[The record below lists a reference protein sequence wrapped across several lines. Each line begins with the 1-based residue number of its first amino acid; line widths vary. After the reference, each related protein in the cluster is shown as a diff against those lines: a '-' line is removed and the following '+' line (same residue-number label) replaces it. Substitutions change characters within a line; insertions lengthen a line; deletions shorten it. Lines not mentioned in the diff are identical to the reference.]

1 MKKKAGRGEGG
12 GGGGGGGVGGRREGS
27 CWSNHCWGSGGNTG
41 SAPEGSSHYSGSDE
55 IQIALLLEQSLL
67 RRGEIQ
73 KGSFGSRHCC
83 GNGGNTEKAPAGA
96 GTAAAVGEK
105 TVGVGGGGGREGTCW
120 S

>member
-1 MKKKAGRGEGG
+1 MK
-12 GGGGGGGVGGRREGS
+12 RRLLLERALLRQ
-27 CWSNHCWGSGGNTG
+27 WGNTG

-96 GTAAAVGEK
+96 GTAAAVGK
-105 TVGVGGGGGREGTCW
+105 TVGLGWGGEEKAPVGASTAAAVREYR
-120 S
+120 